1 MAGAACTAVRAAEVG
16 SALQRERGRAVVGA
30 ADAMRVPLRRAAA
43 PNAQSQCAGALC
55 RVLGVV
61 PSGVLVPYAY
71 MRVLW
76 PRRVVYGRLNQSV
89 LLYEVRSYSSFVQY
103 TVRYSTVVGN
113 TVSAWMTESGCMRM
127 RSGSF

>member
-1 MAGAACTAVRAAEVG
+1 MCTARNAARRTSPKSARVRTVAMVGGRMAVARVCAAGRAAAVAGAACTAVRAAEVG

-61 PSGVLVPYAY
+61 PF
-71 MRVLW
+71 RVLA
-76 PRRVVYGRLNQSV
+76 PQARVYVH
-89 LLYEVRSYSSFVQY
+89 
-103 TVRYSTVVGN
+103 
-113 TVSAWMTESGCMRM
+113 
-127 RSGSF
+127 